1 MKIKQYLSFFLFL
14 CAIPT
19 VFFAQ
24 ANDECVNNIFL
35 DAVADYCSSV
45 GEFNNQTATP
55 SPQINPGCFPADANN
70 DVWFAFKA
78 IGTDVKIRVIGAA
91 GNNSG
96 GTLQS
101 PQFTLYSGNC
111 TSLIEEQCFSDA
123 FGSNIAES
131 FAGPL
136 VVGQNYF
143 IRVGARNTNVG
154 TFQLCVTN
162 FNSVPEPSSDCPT
175 GVVLCDKQAFSVES
189 LSGVGSLNNELG
201 NDDCIGQEFSSAWY
215 KWTCD
220 QAGSLTFTLDPGNPN
235 DDLDFSVYELP
246 NGIDDC
252 DVKDL
257 LRCVASGENV
267 GQPFADWQICTGATG
282 LSEAD
287 NDTSEAPGC
296 QNSDN
301 NFAAAIN
308 MQVGESYALIV
319 NNFSNSGFGFDIQ
332 FGGTG
337 TFLGPQP
344 DFLVNPE
351 EGTQCDIDMVTFQD
365 NSFIPDGFTTSYQW
379 FFGEDAVPAVANTPG
394 PHEVLYESFGTK
406 SIVLQIT
413 TEEGCIVTT
422 VRDIFIE
429 SCCPPDANLDIQLG
443 EVIEPICADDATG
456 SIAVSGTGGV
466 PAYEYSLDGI
476 NFQQGN
482 LFNFVPA
489 GDFDVFIVDKKG
501 CLDSVDVVL
510 NAPPPLIVDAGESF
524 MINLGETVELN
535 GSLISSDSPT
545 GDPMWTPPDDIF
557 EDSLTYSPLLLPL
570 NTTTY
575 TLTVI
580 DELGC
585 TDSDTTTVFV
595 SKRRPIYIPN
605 AFSPNDDGINDLFT
619 IYGGAGATSIRYLR
633 IFNRWGGLVY
643 ENIDFPL
650 NQVALGWDGSFKGEE
665 LGPDVF
671 AYVAEV
677 EFIDGVSLLLKGDI
691 SLVR

>member
-1 MKIKQYLSFFLFL
+1 MKIKQYLSFFFFL
-14 CAIPT
+14 CAVPT

-24 ANDECVNNIFL
+24 INDECVNNIFL
-35 DAVADYCSSV
+35 ANVADYCSTV
-45 GEFNNQTATP
+45 GEYNNQMATP
-55 SPQINPGCFPADANN
+55 SPQVNPGCFPVDANN

-78 IGTDVKIRVIGAA
+78 IGTDVKIRVVGAA
-91 GNNSG
+91 GNNFG
-96 GTLQS
+96 GTMQN
-101 PQFTLYSGNC
+101 PQFALYSGDC
-111 TSLIEEQCFSDA
+111 TNLTEEQCFSDA
-123 FGSNIAES
+123 FGANIAES

-143 IRVGARNTNVG
+143 IRIGARNTNVG

-189 LSGVGSLNNELG
+189 LSSVGSLTNELTS
-201 NDDCIGQEFSSAWY
+201 DDCIGQEFSSAWY

-220 QAGSLTFTLDPGNPN
+220 QAGSLSFILNPGNPN

-252 DVKDL
+252 VGKVL

-267 GQPFADWQICTGATG
+267 GQPFADWQACTGATG
-282 LSEAD
+282 LSESD

-296 QNSDN
+296 GNGDN
-301 NFAAAIN
+301 NFASAVN
-308 MQVGESYALIV
+308 METGKSYALIV

-332 FGGTG
+332 FGGSG

-351 EGTQCDIDMVTFQD
+351 EGTQCDIDMVTFED
-365 NSFIPDGFTTSYQW
+365 NSVIPAGFTASYQW
-379 FFGEDAVPAVANTPG
+379 FFGEDAIPAIANTPG

-406 SIVLQIT
+406 SILLQIT
-413 TEEGCIVTT
+413 TEEGCIVTQ

-429 SCCPPDANLDIQLG
+429 ACCPPDANLDIQLD
-443 EVIEPICADDATG
+443 ETVDPLCADEATG
-456 SIAVSGTGGV
+456 SVTVSGIGGV
-466 PAYEYSLDGI
+466 PAYQYSLDGI
-476 NFQQGN
+476 NFQQGSM
-482 LFNFVPA
+482 FSFVPA
-489 GDFDVFIVDKKG
+489 GDFEIFIVDKKG
-501 CLDSVDVVL
+501 CLDSIDVLL
-510 NAPPPLIVDAGESF
+510 NDPPPLIVDAGEDF
-524 MINLGETVELN
+524 TIDLGETVELN

-545 GDPMWTPPDDIF
+545 GDPMWTPSDNII
-557 EDSLTYSPLLLPL
+557 EDSLTYSPLLLPFG
-570 NTTTY
+570 TMTY

-585 TDSDTTTVFV
+585 TDLDTTTVFV
-595 SKRRPIYIPN
+595 IPIRPVYVPN
-605 AFSPNDDGINDLFT
+605 AFTPNEDGINDFFT
-619 IYGGAGATSIRYLR
+619 LYGGAGATSVRYLR
-633 IFNRWGGLVY
+633 VFNRWGGLVY
-643 ENIDFPL
+643 ENTDFSL
-650 NQVALGWDGSFKGEE
+650 NQEALGWDGYYRGKR
-665 LGPDVF
+665 LGTDVF

-677 EFIDGVSLLLKGDI
+677 EFIDGVTLLLKGDI